1 MIILIL
7 TIPILVWF
15 MYTFFKDEV
24 TSPLRKI
31 PKPDG
36 SFPVF
41 GHLWTFLREKNHL
54 KLLQDWS
61 EKYGPIFRYS
71 RGFGKWNTGLCI
83 FVLITSKSSQSDV
96 FRTPTHKLFLYLV
109 C

>member
-1 MIILIL
+1 MIIFILTTLIL
-7 TIPILVWF
+7 LWF

-31 PKPDG
+31 PKPAG
-36 SFPVF
+36 SVPVF

-71 RGFGKWNTGLCI
+71 RGFGKWNTSLMHCV
-83 FVLITSKSSQSDV
+83 FITKRSQSAPYV
-96 FRTPTHKLFLYLV
+96 PTHKLFLYLAI
-109 C
+109 